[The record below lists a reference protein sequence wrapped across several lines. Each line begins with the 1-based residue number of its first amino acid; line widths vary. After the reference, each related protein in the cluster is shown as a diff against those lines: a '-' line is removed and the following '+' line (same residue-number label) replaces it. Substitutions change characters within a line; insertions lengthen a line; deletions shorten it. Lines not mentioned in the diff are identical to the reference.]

1 MSDPVRT
8 LGLLGRQLKL
18 VLQAFQA
25 PDTTLFCAV
34 RGETTSAATTLFRE
48 GERSFLVFDSMPGS
62 VDVKAIGIDAENLFV
77 ELAPLDYM
85 ALKGA
90 EALKGIRI
98 DSRGIWLGR
107 KRLAKLETSSAAVA
121 REHGARVLWTIPWS
135 TLAPGDL
142 ERIIQALDAIDDQ
155 GAYLESL
162 PPDDEMVA
170 RSAPTSI
177 TLVQRM
183 DLQLQ
188 LIQTQI
194 PILSATVRQKQL
206 QTVTMRLDM
215 DLETC
220 QQFES
225 WLRRDPNEAI
235 NTYLLRDSSVPGQN
249 RLTKLIT
256 FALVRVAREGA
267 AARGETLTWPV
278 ARRLVRKQIYE
289 LRPSP

>member
-8 LGLLGRQLKL
+8 LGLLGQQIKL

-25 PDTTLFCAV
+25 PDATLFCAV
-34 RGETTSAATTLFRE
+34 RNETLPAATALFRE
-48 GERSFLVFDSMPGS
+48 EARSFLVFDSMPGS
-62 VDVKAIGIDAENLFV
+62 VDVKAIGVDAENLFV

-85 ALKGA
+85 ALRGT
-90 EALKGIRI
+90 EVLKGLRM
-98 DSRGIWLGR
+98 DNRGMWLSRR
-107 KRLAKLETSSAAVA
+107 RLAKLETSSAAVT

-135 TLAPGDL
+135 TLAPSDL
-142 ERIIQALDAIDDQ
+142 ERVIQALDAIDDQ

-162 PPDDEMVA
+162 PPEENMA
-170 RSAPTSI
+170 PRSAPTSI
-177 TLVQRM
+177 NLVQRM

-194 PILSATVRQKQL
+194 PILSATVRQKQQ
-206 QTVTMRLDM
+206 QTVVMRQDM
-215 DLETC
+215 DLVTC

-278 ARRLVRKQIYE
+278 ARKLVRERIYQFG
-289 LRPSP
+289 PSP